1 MRGTYVNRSN
11 KKNPATQQPPT
22 RVQTRL
28 EIINIAIIQVQRTG
42 LISVVLFAPQRSSFS
57 ECTAHRIRINKRM
70 TKEINYR
77 CVCGSHYGNYGEN
90 KEKPSVLVLP
100 KPDRLPRTCTDRNYW
115 TLLLWRM
122 PSRNDRKKHCGTVF
136 MRRHITRKMGINHWL
151 FHNRNRIKARQQRVL
166 FARSHFPISYETKS
180 NVFFH
185 T

>member
-11 KKNPATQQPPT
+11 KKKPATQQPPT

-57 ECTAHRIRINKRM
+57 ECTTAHRIRINKRM

-77 CVCGSHYGNYGEN
+77 CVCGPHYGNYGEN

-100 KPDRLPRTCTDRNYW
+100 KPDRLPRTCTERNYW

-122 PSRNDRKKHCGTVF
+122 PSRNDRKKGSRHCF
-136 MRRHITRKMGINHWL
+136 
-151 FHNRNRIKARQQRVL
+151 
-166 FARSHFPISYETKS
+166 YETAYHQKDGNQSLAFSQTQPDKS
-180 NVFFH
+180 ATAPRPVRTLAFSNQPPNKN
-185 T
+185 